1 MQHLRYFAPILIS
14 FLVTTG
20 QAQLRGG
27 GMPGA
32 NVGNVNIHVVLN
44 NDRSAGPHLLVRLMD
59 GSSGSVV
66 GTTYTNDLGEAQF
79 LSIAVGMYHVQIS
92 GDGIQLK
99 DSDTFEVDDRKMTQ
113 SQYVVVNKLEES
125 GPRPLSAQSS
135 TISASDLNV
144 PAKARKEL
152 DKANEEMAAR
162 NWNKALEHL
171 NKAVALAPQ
180 YVTAYN
186 NLGVLYDKMN
196 DIPHEEEALK
206 KAVSLD
212 GHFAPA
218 LLNYGK
224 LCLRQKNPLE
234 AETLLQRAASSD
246 PNDTEIVTLLSFAE
260 FMNRHFDA
268 AISNAVQAHSSGRD
282 HSSFLHYIA
291 ARSYQQENQQQLAL
305 AQFQDFL
312 KEEPKGPRADQVRAD
327 MAKMQDVQ
335 QRSAQ

>member
-14 FLVTTG
+14 LLVSTT

-27 GMPGA
+27 GMSGA
-32 NVGNVNIHVVLN
+32 NVGNIHIHVVLN
-44 NDRSAGPHLLVRLMD
+44 NDRSAGPYLLVRLME
-59 GSSGSVV
+59 GSSSGVIS
-66 GTTYTNDLGEAQF
+66 TTYTNELGEAQF
-79 LSIAVGMYHVQIS
+79 LSVPVGMYHVQIS
-92 GDGIQLK
+92 GDGIQVR
-99 DSDTFEVDDRKMTQ
+99 DSETFEVDDRKMSQ

-125 GPRPLSAQSS
+125 GPKPLSAQSS
-135 TISASDLNV
+135 TVSASDLNV
-144 PAKARKEL
+144 PPKARKEV
-152 DKANEEMAAR
+152 DKANEEMAAHS
-162 NWNKALEHL
+162 WNKALEHL

-196 DIPHEEEALK
+196 DIPHEEEALQ

-224 LCLRQKNPLE
+224 LCLRQ
-234 AETLLQRAASSD
+234 TLLQRAASSD

-268 AISNAVQAHSSGRD
+268 AISNAVQAHASGRA

-291 ARSYQQENQQQLAL
+291 ARAYQQENQQQRAL
-305 AQFQDFL
+305 AEFQDFL

-327 MAKMQDVQ
+327 VAKMQEAQ
-335 QRSAQ
+335 QSPSVATK